1 MRPDVKAC
9 VDAKFGVFEQFFD
22 VPAGVQAELDAFCAR
37 ANALGEQ
44 ASDAMDFE
52 SRFASQLQEEYNAF
66 FLKCTPRAV
75 QMTAEQKAESKRL
88 ENEMMYGTNDPK
100 QIRIEKAKQAA
111 KDIAGYAT
119 TELEQEAIAM
129 KRRAMIE
136 AGTFD
141 DYTRATNK
149 IEDAKII
156 GKALSGL
163 FRKRK

>member
-1 MRPDVKAC
+1 MDGGVRAC
-9 VDAKFGVFEQFFD
+9 VDAKRDVFRQYFD
-22 VPAGVQAELDAFCAR
+22 VPEEVQVELDAFGQRVYAM
-37 ANALGEQ
+37 GEQ

-52 SRFASQLQEEYNAF
+52 AKFAAQFQEEYNAF

-75 QMTAEQKAESKRL
+75 PMTAEQLAESKRL
-88 ENEMMYGTNDPK
+88 ENEMMYGTNDP
-100 QIRIEKAKQAA
+100 AKIKRKKLAQAA
-111 KDIAGYAT
+111 KDVAEMAT

-129 KRRAMIE
+129 RRRAMIE

-156 GKALSGL
+156 GKAIGGL
-163 FRKRK
+163 FRKK